1 MFYIFSEDG
10 GAIKPFESKQS
21 YSPFNIY
28 TLVKH
33 NGDWINFPQ
42 LQDMAGQKGERTIWN
57 NQGVMN
63 FDELYNMN
71 KQY

>member
-33 NGDWINFPQ
+33 NGN
-42 LQDMAGQKGERTIWN
+42 WN
-57 NQGVMN
+57 AAKEALKKKFN
-63 FDELYNMN
+63 Y
-71 KQY
+71 

>member
-33 NGDWINFPQ
+33 NGDWNAAKEALKKKFKRSCTRSINSY
-42 LQDMAGQKGERTIWN
+42 K
-57 NQGVMN
+57 
-63 FDELYNMN
+63 
-71 KQY
+71 